1 MLGFYQKETKKKLVT
16 FQVDGF
22 FYRFSGLMIRDFV
35 TMRRM
40 CYRVDGYLLAEIRNP
55 EDGGGAPASGGLRTV
70 MKLVIVLAW

>member
-1 MLGFYQKETKKKLVT
+1 MVVIFYQKESKNKLVT

-22 FYRFSGLMIRDFV
+22 FYRFSGLMICDECA
-35 TMRRM
+35 RM
-40 CYRVDGYLLAEIRNP
+40 DGYLLAEIRNP